1 EHLEKIRSHKDRV
14 ARHINTHLLS
24 VAITARTQGPAYG
37 RRRVHENKLTLSGS
51 GLRYVDMLR
60 VLAVVVAGRERDM
73 GSQWAVLTKLGRI
86 AD

>member
-1 EHLEKIRSHKDRV
+1 MECFEGGEV
-14 ARHINTHLLS
+14 AGER
-24 VAITARTQGPAYG
+24 PAYG